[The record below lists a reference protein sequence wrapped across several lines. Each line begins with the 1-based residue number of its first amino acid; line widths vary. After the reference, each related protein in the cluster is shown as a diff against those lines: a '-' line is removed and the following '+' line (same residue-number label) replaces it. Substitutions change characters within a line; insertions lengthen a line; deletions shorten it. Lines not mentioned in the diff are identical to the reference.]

1 MSLPGMNEERRP
13 ESIDLV
19 RFVGIVEWY
28 HAADLTHACDLQWI
42 IPLTAWMHAWTSNLH
57 REWCDQ

>member
-1 MSLPGMNEERRP
+1 MSLPGVNEERRP

-28 HAADLTHACDLQWI
+28 HPADLTHARNLQWI
-42 IPLTAWMHAWTSNLH
+42 IPLTA
-57 REWCDQ
+57 